1 MVMEGSG
8 VEQSGSESKEV
19 EYSGPARLLSLDA
32 LRGFTIFL
40 MLIVNNM
47 ALDETTPRIVTHA
60 PWNSG
65 VYFADF
71 VFPWFLFC
79 VGLALPYS
87 YTSFCKKG
95 LPRWHFLLKAAQR
108 TAMLVFLGC
117 LIESSIIKRPLFSLG
132 VLQLIG
138 LAYFTGALLYRF
150 KWTVRI
156 AVAAVFLLLYGAAIQ
171 FIPVPEIGVGVF
183 EENRNLIHYVNTTVL
198 APFHLKGLF
207 SAIPT
212 GALVLIG
219 TVITDLLRAKTIS
232 EKKKLLIMTAAGAAM
247 TGFSYLWNFALPF
260 NKTVWTPSYIVLMA
274 GSGTLVLAI
283 LYLVIDLYRIQKWA
297 FPFYVFGSNA
307 IFAYVVPILVKVL
320 ILMVIKIDIGTG
332 SQVSLQQAAITGL
345 IALLGLKLGSWSYTA
360 LYILIWWFILYFL
373 YRKKWF
379 IRV

>member
-1 MVMEGSG
+1 MESVG
-8 VEQSGSESKEV
+8 VEQGDNESKRQ
-19 EYSGPARLLSLDA
+19 SRPDRLLSLDA

-60 PWNSG
+60 PWNGG
-65 VYFADF
+65 VYLADF

-87 YTSFCKKG
+87 YTSFCRKG
-95 LPRWHFLLKAAQR
+95 LPWSRFLLKAAQR

-132 VLQLIG
+132 VLQIIG

-150 KWTVRI
+150 RWTLRI
-156 AVAAVFLLLYGAAIQ
+156 AVAAAFLLSYGAAIQ
-171 FIPVPEIGVGVF
+171 FIPVPGIGTGVF
-183 EENRNLIHYVNTTVL
+183 EENRHLIYYVNMTFL

-219 TVITDLLRAKTIS
+219 SLIADLLRNKELS
-232 EKKKLLIMTAAGAAM
+232 EQKRLLIMAAAGAAM
-247 TGFSYLWNFALPF
+247 TGLSLLWNLALPF
-260 NKTVWTPSYIVLMA
+260 NKTVWTPSYILLM
-274 GSGTLVLAI
+274 GGLGTLVLAL
-283 LYLVIDLYRIQKWA
+283 LYIVIDLYRIQKWA
-297 FPFYVFGSNA
+297 FPLYVFGSNA
-307 IFAYVVPILVKVL
+307 IVAYVVPILVKVL
-320 ILMVIKIDIGTG
+320 ILQVVRIDMGAG
-332 SQVSLQQAAITGL
+332 PVSLQQAAITGL
-345 IALLGLKLGSWSYTA
+345 ITLLGLQLGSWSYTA
-360 LYILIWWFILYFL
+360 LYILIWWLILLILYK
-373 YRKKWF
+373 KKWF